1 MRMLGLRLV
10 AAEGSGR
17 RSEMAE
23 DLEMDVDSGMVSVP
37 DLEMGS
43 EVDLVSTEGSG
54 STAGLDS
61 VAVSDSADAGDAAL
75 ASAGA
80 GVLVSVGD
88 GIRGGDGD
96 IRTIHTRIGEV
107 MAGTGTMTPGLTVQT

>member
-1 MRMLGLRLV
+1 MHTLDRRSV
-10 AAEGSGR
+10 AAEPSGP
-17 RSEMAE
+17 RSQTAG
-23 DLEMDVDSGMVSVP
+23 DSGMASVP

-61 VAVSDSADAGDAAL
+61 VAVSDSADAGDVAL
-75 ASAGA
+75 ALD
-80 GVLVSVGD
+80 GVLALVGD
-88 GIRGGDGD
+88 GIRGGDGATH
-96 IRTIHTRIGEV
+96 TIHTRIGEV

>member
-10 AAEGSGR
+10 AAEASGR

-61 VAVSDSADAGDAAL
+61 VAVSDSADAGDVAL
-75 ASAGA
+75 ALD
-80 GVLVSVGD
+80 GVSVSVGD

>member
-1 MRMLGLRLV
+1 MHMLDRRSV
-10 AAEGSGR
+10 AAEPSGR

-23 DLEMDVDSGMVSVP
+23 DSEMDADSGTASVP
-37 DLEMGS
+37 DLEMGF

-75 ASAGA
+75 VLD
-80 GVLVSVGD
+80 GVSVSVGD
-88 GIRGGDGD
+88 GIRGGDGA

>member
-10 AAEGSGR
+10 AAEASGR

-54 STAGLDS
+54 STAGS
-61 VAVSDSADAGDAAL
+61 GSGVVSDSDAGDAAL
-75 ASAGA
+75 ASD

-107 MAGTGTMTPGLTVQT
+107 MAGTGTMTPGLTIQT

>member
-10 AAEGSGR
+10 AAEASGR

-43 EVDLVSTEGSG
+43 EVDLV